1 MHSRG
6 PPDRRL
12 SSPNTSSTTR
22 RHSTLRRLAYWI
34 SLRADASVEGSG
46 CVIGAARRSGEAAA
60 RYDTIRNLRGGD
72 HPALCP
78 APYTRRSLHFHTR
91 YKAGLKKWALSS
103 PTLLL
108 PNNIRETPC
117 RREC

>member
-60 RYDTIRNLRGGD
+60 RYDTIRNLR
-72 HPALCP
+72 
-78 APYTRRSLHFHTR
+78 